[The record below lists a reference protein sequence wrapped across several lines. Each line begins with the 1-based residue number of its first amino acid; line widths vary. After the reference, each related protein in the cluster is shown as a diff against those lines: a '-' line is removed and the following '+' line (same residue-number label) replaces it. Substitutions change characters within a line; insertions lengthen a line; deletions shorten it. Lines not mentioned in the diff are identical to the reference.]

1 MSSVLQLFQY
11 RVLKK
16 RFAEISSKLVFKLSK
31 IVSACNET
39 LITQRVSQNEHICK
53 IYFSDKKR
61 LLTVLFGN

>member
-16 RFAEISSKLVFKLSK
+16 RFAEISLKLVSKLSK

-39 LITQRVSQNEHICK
+39 LITLRVGQNEHIYK
-53 IYFSDKKR
+53 LVFSDKKR
-61 LLTVLFGN
+61 CTC